1 MIFRERKYAIA
12 CFCETI
18 ISTHLLTANTDRK
31 WQETDTKEGLPMTAL
46 LQNIFANI
54 WLETLSVSQNI
65 QNKCGVAA
73 VLNENIWTQKDYQSR
88 SKLTPSLFPL
98 RMVPFNIGAALLFR
112 YSSESKSSGITAK
125 KWEAVDSENFVDC
138 EIPLKAPVIVGYERS
153 AEAP

>member
-1 MIFRERKYAIA
+1 MPLPAFARQISQPTFALQTLTGNDKKLIPRKAFPWLLYYRIF
-12 CFCETI
+12 
-18 ISTHLLTANTDRK
+18 
-31 WQETDTKEGLPMTAL
+31 
-46 LQNIFANI
+46 LQIFG
-54 WLETLSVSQNI
+54 WKTLSVSQNI

>member
-1 MIFRERKYAIA
+1 MPLPAFARQISQPTFTLQTLAGNDKKLIPRKAFPWLLRYRIF
-12 CFCETI
+12 
-18 ISTHLLTANTDRK
+18 
-31 WQETDTKEGLPMTAL
+31 
-46 LQNIFANI
+46 LQIFG
-54 WLETLSVSQNI
+54 WETLSVSQNI

-73 VLNENIWTQKDYQSR
+73 VLNENIWTQKDYQSD
-88 SKLTPSLFPL
+88 SKLTPSLFLL

-138 EIPLKAPVIVGYERS
+138 EISLKAPVIVGYERS